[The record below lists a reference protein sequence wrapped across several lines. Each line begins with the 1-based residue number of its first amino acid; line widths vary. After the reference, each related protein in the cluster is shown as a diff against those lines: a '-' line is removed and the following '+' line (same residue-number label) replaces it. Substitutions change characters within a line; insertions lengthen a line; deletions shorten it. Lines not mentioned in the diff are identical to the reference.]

1 MTSRTIEG
9 VTTTYS
15 YDNIHQLITESRSGL
30 LLEYTYDANGN
41 RLSKTLNSGTPSTY
55 TYADDDRLLT
65 TPHGT
70 ITYDAAGRPTAYPT
84 ASGTKYFSWDYD
96 DRLLGYSNTSGGT
109 YVEAHKYNGAGAR
122 VEFSS
127 GGTTRKDLRT
137 GIGVTAPVVS
147 SAVGGSTTVSYLPG
161 IAEKRGSTKSYQH
174 SGLKNVDAQS
184 NASAAISAT
193 REYDAFGGVITGSG
207 TTGTFN
213 GPFGHAGDFGYQSEG
228 SGLQLLGH
236 RWYDPEVGRFLTPDP
251 IQDGKN
257 WFAYCDNNPLGRVD
271 PAGLF
276 YWPSLPDTDVRNDTG
291 KPIVIIWDG
300 ADGNTYEGTLSAGNW
315 LDNGIDYDWYL
326 AGFTK
331 DGRPIWRKL
340 RQSCTNILTKNK
352 DGSVGVELTFTT
364 FFGGLAEAVYH
375 GPGSSE
381 YIGSGSKDG
390 GKYYPPGFNGNRRPK
405 PGGGLGKK
413 PSGGS
418 GVSLPPPSQTRNG
431 WHPTGGQRYE

>member
-1 MTSRTIEG
+1 VKRAAEASG
-9 VTTTYS
+9 VTVQ
-15 YDNIHQLITESRSGL
+15 IL
-30 LLEYTYDANGN
+30 AFM
-41 RLSKTLNSGTPSTY
+41 
-55 TYADDDRLLT
+55 DDDRLLT

-70 ITYDAAGRPTAYPT
+70 ITYDAAGRPTAYPISST
-84 ASGTKYFSWDYD
+84 VTRYFSWDYD
-96 DRLLGYSNTSGGT
+96 DRLLGYSNTSGGA

-236 RWYDPEVGRFLTPDP
+236 RWYDPEVGRFLTRDP
-251 IQDGKN
+251 IKDGKN
-257 WFAYCDNNPLGRVD
+257 WYAYCENNPLGRVD
-271 PAGLF
+271 PNGLE
-276 YWPSLPDTDVRNDTG
+276 WHDPLQIRVDPSFEGTVIAVGEPKRGAKHGKVRLRGGEATDPNIDVDY
-291 KPIVIIWDG
+291 VIIYDKNGKLIDIVFLTGTARPGDG
-300 ADGNTYEGTLSAGNW
+300 KEE
-315 LDNGIDYDWYL
+315 
-326 AGFTK
+326 
-331 DGRPIWRKL
+331 
-340 RQSCTNILTKNK
+340 RQQATINK
-352 DGSVGVELTFTT
+352 DGSIKGGGMHIRPGDGSNLADILDHRSLPGGKQLREGEDKWIGNLIDGLRNPLKDGV
-364 FFGGLAEAVYH
+364 VRVPSRPRH
-375 GPGSSE
+375 GP
-381 YIGSGSKDG
+381 
-390 GKYYPPGFNGNRRPK
+390 NRR
-405 PGGGLGKK
+405 GGHG
-413 PSGGS
+413 
-418 GVSLPPPSQTRNG
+418 
-431 WHPTGGQRYE
+431 